1 MKKLSSTVM
10 TDAVDFGKI
19 SEISPEFFVAEA
31 LEEPDWM
38 LYKVVNSFANTISIN
53 KIHDKIYEYVEDGS
67 IIPPRPGRKID
78 YSGSLKNYFS
88 QAIKECNSMN
98 HSLITSDH
106 LLLAILHDE
115 SKKNVIREAF
125 NNEGITYEIAYNL
138 STKLHDVTTNL
149 VDAIENDI
157 EDKHIETS
165 VSQILGKPQEIRI
178 VAPQGIMSDEISSMI
193 GSLFGTTPKKEK
205 EEKKST
211 KTSGGIAYCTNLNKC
226 AENGEIDTLVGREE
240 EIEKI
245 YKIFNRKKS
254 NNALLIGNSGVG
266 KTAIVEGLAKRI
278 VENNVPHF
286 LYGKTIYR
294 LNIGELMAS
303 TQFRGMFEERMN
315 TMIKNLKNSKNSIL
329 FIDDIH
335 LAINDKKSDFDL
347 AGMLMEILTS
357 GDVQIIATTTY
368 RGYKTCF
375 ENNTNLARRFQKIT
389 VDAPNDEYSLKI
401 LMGIKPA
408 YEKFHGVVYTKEAI
422 RECVRLS
429 KEYVTDRNLPT
440 SAIDIMDE
448 AGATSKYGVHETPE
462 IKELKNELSLMNA
475 DKDSLIRADEVD
487 SAEELAKGI
496 EDKRLELA
504 KLEDA
509 EATKAT
515 KIIVGVNEI
524 YKAISEHTNIPISRI
539 STSEKKIISNIDNV
553 LKERIIGQDEAIEKI
568 TRAIKRSKVGLH
580 PSNRPLGS
588 FLCIGNTGCGK
599 TLMAKMIAK
608 EVFGDEKFLVRFD
621 MSEYADKTSVN
632 KLIGSAAGY
641 IGFEQGG
648 LLTEKIKSQ
657 KHAVLLVDEIEKA
670 HDEVYNLFLQIL
682 DEGCLTDNTGQKV
695 DFRNTIIILTSNIGA
710 KEAALNKGI
719 GFNVDDNA
727 NKRSIIEKSLKN
739 KFPPEFINRL
749 DDIVYFNT
757 LTEENLK
764 EITRI
769 ELGKLNSRM
778 KITGNSIIYDNNLIE
793 YLYNLIKEQKEYGA
807 RPIGRII
814 QNEVENKIT
823 DILLENDYE
832 NHEFKITIDDK
843 IMKIA

>member
-1 MKKLSSTVM
+1 MKKLSDSVA
-10 TDAVDFGKI
+10 TDAINFGKI
-19 SEISPEFFVAEA
+19 SEITPEYFVAEA
-31 LEEPDWM
+31 LENPDWM

-53 KIHDKIYEYVEDGS
+53 KIHDKIYEFVEDGS

-88 QAIKECNSMN
+88 QAVKECNLMS

-115 SKKNVIREAF
+115 SKKNIIREAF
-125 NNEGITYEIAYNL
+125 SDEGITYEIAFHL
-138 STKLHDVTTNL
+138 STKLHDVTTSLANET
-149 VDAIENDI
+149 ENDA
-157 EDKHIETS
+157 EDTQTETS
-165 VSQILGKPQEIRI
+165 VPLLGKSREIRI
-178 VAPQGIMSDEISSMI
+178 MAPQGMITDEISSMLD
-193 GSLFGTTPKKEK
+193 SLLGTTPKKEG
-205 EEKKST
+205 KKTT
-211 KTSGGIAYCTNLNKC
+211 KTSGGITYCTNLNKC
-226 AENGEIDTLVGREE
+226 AANGEIDTLVGREE

-254 NNALLIGNSGVG
+254 NNVLLIGNSGVG

-286 LYGKTIYR
+286 LYGKIIYR

-303 TQFRGMFEERMN
+303 TQFRGMFEEKMN
-315 TMIKNLKNSKNSIL
+315 TLIKNLRNSKNSIL

-335 LAINDKKSDFDL
+335 IAINDKKSDFDL
-347 AGMLMEILTS
+347 GGMLMEILSS
-357 GDVQIIATTTY
+357 GEVQIIATTTY
-368 RGYKTCF
+368 RGYKMCF
-375 ENNTNLARRFQKIT
+375 EGNTNLARRFQKIT
-389 VDAPNDEYSLKI
+389 VDAPNEEYSFEI
-401 LMGIKPA
+401 LMGLKPA
-408 YEKFHGVVYTKEAI
+408 YEKFHGVVYTKEAL

-429 KEYVTDRNLPT
+429 KEYVTDRTLPT

-462 IKELKNELSLMNA
+462 IKVLKNELSHMNA

-487 SAEELAKGI
+487 SAEELAKEI
-496 EDKRLELA
+496 DNKRLGLA

-509 EATKAT
+509 EAAKATKAT
-515 KIIVGVNEI
+515 VGVNEI
-524 YKAISEHTNIPISRI
+524 YKTISEHTNIPISRI

-553 LKERIIGQDEAIEKI
+553 LKEHIVGQDEAIEKI
-568 TRAIKRSKVGLH
+568 TRAIKRSKVGFH

-641 IGFEQGG
+641 VGFEQGG
-648 LLTEKIKSQ
+648 LLTEKIKNQ

-710 KEAALNKGI
+710 KEAALSKGI
-719 GFNVDDNA
+719 GFNVDDNT
-727 NKRSIIEKSLKN
+727 NKRNIIEKSLKN

-757 LTEENLK
+757 LTEDNLK

-769 ELGKLNSRM
+769 ELEKLNSRI
-778 KITGNSIIYDNNLIE
+778 KITGNSIIYDANLIE

-823 DILLENDYE
+823 DLLLENDYD
-832 NHEFKITIDDK
+832 NHEFTITINDG
-843 IMKIA
+843 IMNIK